1 MLRLVATTLHGR
13 GPVRQYRAVDR
24 LIPMVHHDGM
34 INAAPAIAY
43 ENVGKSFEQ
52 GRTRAVDDVSLNVA
66 T

>member
-1 MLRLVATTLHGR
+1 
-13 GPVRQYRAVDR
+13 
-24 LIPMVHHDGM
+24 MVHHDGM